1 MKLEQAIHQR
11 WAAAGA
17 LSALLPAE
25 KLSTGFSRE
34 SGTPYA
40 VLVRRSGR
48 NLFRT
53 NAGDALDEI
62 ALAIHVWHH
71 DHDAGRTIVEA
82 VRAVFDSSAFDL
94 PDGPR
99 VVHMRRAGEAAAQHD
114 GGTWQFTIEFL
125 VQVYLPSGE

>member
-1 MKLEQAIHQR
+1 MKLEQAIHER

-25 KLSTGFSRE
+25 KLSTGFSRA

-40 VLVRRSGR
+40 VLIRSSGR
-48 NLFRT
+48 NLFCT

-62 ALAIHVWHH
+62 TLAIHVWHD
-71 DHDAGRTIVEA
+71 DHDAGRAILEQIQAT
-82 VRAVFDSSAFDL
+82 FDRSAFDL
-94 PDGPR
+94 SDGPR
-99 VVHMRRAGEAAAQHD
+99 VVQMRRAAEAAAQHE
-114 GGTWQFTIEFL
+114 GGAWQFTIEFL